1 MKEKIDVKNKCNKD
15 DIYKNLE
22 NINSWINNSD
32 TKASIVLG
40 LNGVILS
47 IIFTNDIFI
56 NKYTNIFKK
65 VFKNINFSDILY
77 IGFTISSIAMLVFG
91 LYKLIKVLVP
101 TLKAT
106 LNNSKPSHNY
116 FGGIASFNSCLE
128 FKTSLNSL
136 SEEDVIDEL
145 LSQVYINSIIC
156 NNKFK
161 NFRGGLKYSLIGFIL
176 IIILFTLGLLV
187 Y

>member
-1 MKEKIDVKNKCNKD
+1 MKKKFDVKNKCNKD

-56 NKYTNIFKK
+56 FKYIDIFKN

-77 IGFTISSIAMLVFG
+77 ISFTISAIAILIFG
-91 LYKLIKVLVP
+91 LYKLIKVLMP
-101 TLKAT
+101 TLK
-106 LNNSKPSHNY
+106 
-116 FGGIASFNSCLE
+116 I
-128 FKTSLNSL
+128 SLNSSKSSHTYFGEIANFDSCSEFIASLNEL
-136 SEEDVIDEL
+136 SEEDVIDDL
-145 LSQVYINSIIC
+145 LSQVYINSVIC
-156 NNKFK
+156 NNKFT
-161 NFRGGLKYSLIGFIL
+161 NFKIGLKYSLIGFG
-176 IIILFTLGLLV
+176 IIVLLFILGLLV